1 MKFAVKIFKVKALK
15 DVALQDHCNGV
26 NLYFFKI
33 KRQTNLKSAGHR
45 QRADV
50 DLDMFWRNTVM
61 KAKKIEKRKKY
72 TNKPLRRVF
81 MSADS
86 S

>member
-1 MKFAVKIFKVKALK
+1 MKFAVKIFTVKALK

-50 DLDMFWRNTVM
+50 DLDMF
-61 KAKKIEKRKKY
+61 
-72 TNKPLRRVF
+72 
-81 MSADS
+81 
-86 S
+86 